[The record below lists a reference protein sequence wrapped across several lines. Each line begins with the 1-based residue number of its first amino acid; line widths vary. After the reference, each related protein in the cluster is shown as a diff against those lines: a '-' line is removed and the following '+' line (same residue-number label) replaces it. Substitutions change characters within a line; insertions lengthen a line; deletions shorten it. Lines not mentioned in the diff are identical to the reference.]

1 MENIKGKIQSSVSN
15 LAYKGDLIVSQT
27 LSLKGK
33 DISKKIFDNMIWVL
47 VLVGVIILIYLS
59 YLLTESFDIDKT
71 IQLMNKEYKNINKV
85 NVETPSV
92 SGMEEKFDEI
102 DVKKHTLCE
111 TFICSSAKSYLSGRQ
126 IFDYVSRQMFFQTI
140 KFGARYT
147 EIDLYE
153 NNDGNIVVS
162 NGLFEGNWRL
172 TLNEIFFEDFC
183 RDIPNKVFNKE
194 YTSNFNDP
202 FIIYLGFN
210 IKKEKMNL
218 VADIIEQFMGKYLLS
233 TSFSVEGGKN
243 LLKLPLENLLGKI
256 ILITDGK
263 IAKTNLTKQIHLRVG
278 EKVRRLSYS
287 QLLLED
293 REQLKEFNKHHLTI
307 ITPDPKISSQ
317 NYNSEIAFDSG
328 CQIISMNFQTPSD
341 HMKAY
346 LSKFHEKSLLL
357 KPFEFTKYADIPQKG
372 YDPNRIAYY
381 NNYEILQDKD
391 EAGKTILEAENPA
404 DPEIKRGKKLD
415 YNKDNDSIFFKNKL
429 GAPVKPDNREGCC
442 KLFIDR
448 KDLEEAYPK
457 IRKIKQTDGTEIEMD
472 ELDVSINNMMY
483 KLSELDEEPD
493 DLIKQLD
500 NTVNKEEVEDIA
512 QLVNYGAPAESKQD
526 IKYEMLINQL
536 GKILQKKREEMFKSG
551 MEDPCFK
558 ETDTQKCNSKPLC
571 YLNKFEE
578 EMVDGKKQIK
588 QVKCESQLSSIP
600 YPKLC
605 VPKYI
610 SPNRNMCLSSE
621 KDKGFIDSKGIRQ
634 IFHDKMN
641 ADGFQGKWNSYLGP
655 IIIADDINN
664 QCEFTFKTGH
674 DNKEFTM
681 FLVNHDGSYFNMDEA
696 GNDNFIGI
704 NNTYKLRAKGTFVDP
719 MLRRVEKENGFPEL
733 PYHGY
738 VEMKMDDYTDKVKTG
753 DILRQCANN
762 KFIGIYRYSDE
773 VYLSYEDE
781 ETATTLDD
789 TTGADTGSGTGT
801 GTGADTVADTE
812 ADTEADTGADTGS
825 EENPDNLKESI
836 IIKKAYTKMIKNYYD
851 GQYVDTGII
860 LGYDKPLNDDS
871 KKSPNIYCYKILS
884 NECLDG
890 SLGPAIS
897 FEDETSLPPGLYAPV
912 EETLS
917 NEELVVLAG
926 KLGLEFKKEEFE
938 NNPSLKRR
946 IINMVDA
953 EYPELI
959 LEHKRETREEEARIE
974 AEKEKARKLKEEEE
988 KKKIAKKAGIFIYHN
1003 SSEASGTIKKPGD
1016 TFRIMGPN
1024 NVPFCIQRKIADFK
1038 ITECVGE
1045 KCDSSK
1051 AYIGAC
1057 EGSFKGT
1064 VPEPFCDNINAAH
1077 NIQFV
1082 KDGSKDDDRV
1092 QTIRFLN
1099 QGDKDNPIDACLSYN
1114 DKGEVLYSNCNLSKN
1129 KDSSINNKWKV
1140 YKLKG
1145 DQKYKFTSL
1154 DGKCLTRSPFN
1165 GKKPEELEDGL
1176 YQREAVTEALF
1187 ASTKLE
1193 ECSDKNKNNQEFDI
1207 KYMGDVQN
1215 CGYMDLEIPDFSK
1228 KTGEVRDTVYL
1239 GKKNF
1244 MMKDD

>member
-1 MENIKGKIQSSVSN
+1 
-15 LAYKGDLIVSQT
+15 
-27 LSLKGK
+27 
-33 DISKKIFDNMIWVL
+33 
-47 VLVGVIILIYLS
+47 
-59 YLLTESFDIDKT
+59 
-71 IQLMNKEYKNINKV
+71 
-85 NVETPSV
+85 
-92 SGMEEKFDEI
+92 
-102 DVKKHTLCE
+102 CE

-126 IFDYVSRQMFFQTI
+126 ILDYVSRQMFFQTI

-147 EIDLYE
+147 EIDLFE

-172 TLNEIFFEDFC
+172 TLNEVFFEDFC

-218 VADIIEQFMGKYLLS
+218 VSDIIEQFMGKYLLS

-391 EAGKTILEAENPA
+391 EDGKTSLDTTKSEE
-404 DPEIKRGKKLD
+404 DWEKTDKGKKLD

-457 IRKIKQTDGTEIEMD
+457 IRKIKQTNSADVVTETEID

-536 GKILQKKREEMFKSG
+536 EKILQKKREEMFKSG

-571 YLNKFEE
+571 YLNKF
-578 EMVDGKKQIK
+578 DKDDQGKYITK
-588 QVKCESQLSSIP
+588 KCESQLSSIP

-773 VYLSYEDE
+773 VYLADEDE
-781 ETATTLDD
+781 ETATTPDD
-789 TTGADTGSGTGT
+789 TGITPA
-801 GTGADTVADTE
+801 E
-812 ADTEADTGADTGS
+812 I

-836 IIKKAYTKMIKNYYD
+836 IIKTAYTKMIKNYYD

-897 FEDETSLPPGLYAPV
+897 FEDETSLPPGFYAPV

-917 NEELVVLAG
+917 NEELVILAG

-938 NNPSLKRR
+938 NNPGLKRR

-959 LEHKRETREEEARIE
+959 LEHKKETREEEEARIE
-974 AEKEKARKLKEEEE
+974 AAKEKARKLKEEEE
-988 KKKIAKKAGIFIYHN
+988 KKKIAKEAGIFIYHN
-1003 SSEASGTIKKPGD
+1003 SSEAS
-1016 TFRIMGPN
+1016 
-1024 NVPFCIQRKIADFK
+1024 
-1038 ITECVGE
+1038 
-1045 KCDSSK
+1045 
-1051 AYIGAC
+1051 
-1057 EGSFKGT
+1057 
-1064 VPEPFCDNINAAH
+1064 
-1077 NIQFV
+1077 
-1082 KDGSKDDDRV
+1082 
-1092 QTIRFLN
+1092 
-1099 QGDKDNPIDACLSYN
+1099 
-1114 DKGEVLYSNCNLSKN
+1114 
-1129 KDSSINNKWKV
+1129 
-1140 YKLKG
+1140 
-1145 DQKYKFTSL
+1145 
-1154 DGKCLTRSPFN
+1154 
-1165 GKKPEELEDGL
+1165 
-1176 YQREAVTEALF
+1176 
-1187 ASTKLE
+1187 
-1193 ECSDKNKNNQEFDI
+1193 
-1207 KYMGDVQN
+1207 
-1215 CGYMDLEIPDFSK
+1215 
-1228 KTGEVRDTVYL
+1228 
-1239 GKKNF
+1239 
-1244 MMKDD
+1244 